1 MQATRLLVIRHGET
15 LWNADKR
22 LQGHTDIPLSPVGH
36 AQAAQL
42 ARSLKARGEAFDAI
56 YTSDLSRARETA
68 EAVAQALAVPL
79 TATPNLR
86 ERCFGQFEGLTF
98 TEVEQRWPDQAQS
111 WRVRDP
117 DWRAPDGGE
126 SLRELTER
134 VLHTVNTLAARHV
147 GGHIALFLHGGVLDV
162 LYRAA
167 TGLDWRAPRTW
178 QLVNTAVNRLLWTP
192 DGLTL
197 VGWDD
202 QTHLKTEDE
211 NEKPLD
217 ETAA

>member
-22 LQGHTDIPLSPVGH
+22 LQGHTDIALSAVGR
-36 AQAAQL
+36 AQAGRL
-42 ARSLKARGEAFDAI
+42 ARSLKARGEVLDAL
-56 YTSDLSRARETA
+56 YTSDLRRAHETA
-68 EAVAQALAVPL
+68 QAVADALAVPL
-79 TATPNLR
+79 TPTAHLR

-98 TEVEQRWPDQAQS
+98 AEVEQRWPDQAAC
-111 WRVRDP
+111 WRRRDP
-117 DWRAPDGGE
+117 DWRAPGGGE
-126 SLRELTER
+126 SLRELTDR
-134 VLHTVNTLAARHV
+134 VLHTVNTLAAPHM

-211 NEKPLD
+211 DEPLD